1 MELPLQVTHLTIYH
15 DLQGNYSV
23 LFYRQIIIRPGNRDQ
38 QGTILAK
45 FMVALEIG
53 LLYDF

>member
-1 MELPLQVTHLTIYH
+1 MELPLQVTHLTISH

-45 FMVALEIG
+45 FLVALEIG